1 MLCVVQ
7 CVTSIEVAHFLNS
20 GGIFVAETPLS
31 EEAMEIYRA
40 IFALSP
46 HIRALNDDLP
56 YLLSQKERINL
67 EINML
72 KEKISKLEKLVDE
85 YTPKRYGI

>member
-1 MLCVVQ
+1 M
-7 CVTSIEVAHFLNS
+7 
-20 GGIFVAETPLS
+20 AETPLS

-46 HIRALNDDLP
+46 HIRALNEDLP
-56 YLLSQKERINL
+56 HLLAQKERMYL

-72 KEKISKLEKLVDE
+72 REKLDKLDKLVQE

>member
-1 MLCVVQ
+1 M
-7 CVTSIEVAHFLNS
+7 
-20 GGIFVAETPLS
+20 AETPLS
-31 EEAMEIYRA
+31 EETMEIYRA

-46 HIRALNDDLP
+46 HIRTLNDDLP
-56 YLLSQKERINL
+56 NLLAQKERMYL

-72 KEKISKLEKLVDE
+72 REKLDKLDKLVQE